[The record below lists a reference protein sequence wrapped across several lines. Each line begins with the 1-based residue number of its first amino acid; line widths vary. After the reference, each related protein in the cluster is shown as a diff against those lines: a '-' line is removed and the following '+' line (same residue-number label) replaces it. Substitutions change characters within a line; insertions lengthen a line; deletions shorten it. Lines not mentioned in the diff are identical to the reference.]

1 MPSRSLLLL
10 SRSQTRVVVLVVVI
24 STTVLYLIHIANSET
39 LSLSLS
45 LLHSLPTG
53 HDHAYIIPVQ
63 QNALQLFLR
72 LFPTLR
78 VSIVLDRVFQ
88 HAVHVHVETF
98 QYPRELFVSALHD
111 DPNFLVDAFVH
122 QLGR

>member
-1 MPSRSLLLL
+1 MPSTEPSSALAVANA
-10 SRSQTRVVVLVVVI
+10 QVVVLVVVVI
-24 STTVLYLIHIANSET
+24 STTVLYLIHISLT
-39 LSLSLS
+39 RKLSLS

-53 HDHAYIIPVQ
+53 HDHAYVIPVQ

-98 QYPRELFVSALHD
+98 
-111 DPNFLVDAFVH
+111 
-122 QLGR
+122 